1 MMIENG
7 FMAGLYR
14 LSEWIMRLAY
24 VNILWLLFIVV
35 GGIIFGMGPATAGL
49 FAVTRKMVMGAD
61 EISVFHIFWDTY
73 RKDFKRS
80 NIVFLI
86 IVSMGVL
93 LYMDHRFFQL
103 QEGFIIY
110 LLRYFILGLF
120 LVYFLVLLFIF
131 PLFVHYQMKI
141 IHYFRSAVIFVIM
154 QPLVTILMVLGCY
167 VIYEMFLFLPG
178 LIPFFGGS
186 LFSYLLMRLA
196 YMSFRKM
203 EARKENQRQVVE
215 EA

>member
-61 EISVFHIFWDTY
+61 EISVFHIFWGTY

-154 QPLVTILMVLGCY
+154 QPLVTILMVLSCY